1 MGQRKNGYWSM
12 LDRTGVNVGLDR
24 VQCCIGQGSMWDWTG
39 FNVGVSVGLDRGEC
53 GIGQGPISFGQGSM
67 WDWTGVNVGLDR
79 GQCGIG

>member
-1 MGQRKNGYWSM
+1 
-12 LDRTGVNVGLDR
+12 
-24 VQCCIGQGSMWDWTG
+24 MWDWTG